1 MEWVPLD
8 VVSFLRSQRLPVDP
22 TAEHITNHEGVPVD
36 GRLLLQDGPEL
47 LLSWMGKYDPETR
60 GAVKNAQT
68 VVAVMCVCVYINVCV
83 CKCIYM
89 CVCLQACVRPKIQ
102 VFDVPLYA
110 YSNVCKYLCIR
121 THARTHVRTSTRK
134 SSSELQCDKNYD
146 AYTCSCTAF
155 L

>member
-68 VVAVMCVCVYINVCV
+68 VVAVMCVCV
-83 CKCIYM
+83 CKCL
-89 CVCLQACVRPKIQ
+89 CVQMYLYVRI
-102 VFDVPLYA
+102 VA
-110 YSNVCKYLCIR
+110 G
-121 THARTHVRTSTRK
+121 VRATKDTGV
-134 SSSELQCDKNYD
+134 
-146 AYTCSCTAF
+146 
-155 L
+155 